1 MAPPAVVYV
10 VAAVMGVAAV
20 FAFKEVR
27 SYVPCVSTEETRAL
41 TRSSSIRS
49 FPSCPSLCTLQFV
62 YEPHIAPT
70 IEAWAEDFLER
81 RRAARERR
89 ASAVPVRTS
98 RRRTSSSSSVSSLQ
112 GNHPQRDEGEGERAH
127 GLNDLDAFE
136 LEALASREVDEWRNE
151 VLRSQDLAKNRFK
164 KAKSKPTQGDFD
176 GFESTSTTL
185 DESFASLTHTPLAST
200 HVISNVS
207 SPITPSTVSLPQ
219 TPTRRLRS
227 VSQSTTQ
234 GNVSTSFIALH
245 SPPSPIHEI
254 PVVSP
259 RAAPPGSG
267 LPTPRPPTDSAS
279 HFDTTPS
286 LLPAIAFADR
296 RSPTTEGIP
305 HLPFTPTC
313 QVMADDSPFGPL
325 LPDTSR
331 SSAEMYGERPF
342 SPIMRVMEP
351 SSSSVSTTG
360 SKGTLS
366 SMANSA
372 SSIRTL
378 GSSGVLRKPSG
389 LANELVSGFDD
400 DSGEE
405 DHPRASSSTFT
416 LANSG
421 LGANGSVISSLSE
434 RYPAPPTPPEI
445 ISPPAS
451 SIGIISAPSSPRS
464 GSSEV
469 VVHHDALTAEPH
481 ASSPALPQTRSSLP
495 TLQVPPESWSPLLVS
510 RSQSS
515 AHSAMSP
522 ALSYASF
529 LSPMPVSRT
538 ASESE
543 GDEFMSIAS
552 GDSDWSVSP
561 VTPGGRSGPVQE
573 RANNP
578 FLDFEHLTHDASASR
593 SEHGGGSEGSEV
605 LVSYLGQEGGSEAGS
620 EESWGSVKRH

>member
-20 FAFKEVR
+20 FAFKE
-27 SYVPCVSTEETRAL
+27 
-41 TRSSSIRS
+41 
-49 FPSCPSLCTLQFV
+49 FV

-98 RRRTSSSSSVSSLQ
+98 RRRNSSSSSVSSLQ
-112 GNHPQRDEGEGERAH
+112 GNHPQRDEGEGERAR

-151 VLRSQDLAKNRFK
+151 VLRSQELAKDGLRKRRTSRLKN
-164 KAKSKPTQGDFD
+164 DFD

-227 VSQSTTQ
+227 MSQSTAQ
-234 GNVSTSFIALH
+234 GNISTSFIALH
-245 SPPSPIHEI
+245 SPPSPIREI
-254 PVVSP
+254 
-259 RAAPPGSG
+259 
-267 LPTPRPPTDSAS
+267 SAS

-286 LLPAIAFADR
+286 LPPANPIADR
-296 RSPTTEGIP
+296 PTS
-305 HLPFTPTC
+305 

-325 LPDTSR
+325 LPDTPR
-331 SSAEMYGERPF
+331 SSAE
-342 SPIMRVMEP
+342 I
-351 SSSSVSTTG
+351 SVSTAG
-360 SKGTLS
+360 SKGALS
-366 SMANSA
+366 SRANSA

-378 GSSGVLRKPSG
+378 GSSGMLRKPSG

-400 DSGEE
+400 GSGEE
-405 DHPRASSSTFT
+405 DHPLASSSAFT

-421 LGANGSVISSLSE
+421 LGTNGSVISSLSE

-464 GSSEV
+464 GSSGV

-481 ASSPALPQTRSSLP
+481 APSPALPQTRSSLP
-495 TLQVPPESWSPLLVS
+495 ILQLPPESWSPLLVS

-529 LSPMPVSRT
+529 LSPMPVSRA

-543 GDEFMSIAS
+543 GDEFLSIAS

-561 VTPGGRSGPVQE
+561 VTPGGRSGPVQDTV
-573 RANNP
+573 NNP

-605 LVSYLGQEGGSEAGS
+605 LVSYLGQEGGSEVGS